1 MKKKIAAI
9 ICCAAIVF
17 CAGISVAYYNTK
29 TFGFDENTKIATA
42 DDDKITIFDFNIY
55 YNNIDEALKK
65 VQKYVPDKQ
74 TTVSIYTV

>member
-9 ICCAAIVF
+9 ICSAVIVF
-17 CAGISVAYYNTK
+17 CTGISVAYYNTK

-55 YNNIDEALKK
+55 YNNIDNTLKK
-65 VQKYVPDKQ
+65 VQKYIPDNH
-74 TTVSIYTV
+74 TAVSIYTV